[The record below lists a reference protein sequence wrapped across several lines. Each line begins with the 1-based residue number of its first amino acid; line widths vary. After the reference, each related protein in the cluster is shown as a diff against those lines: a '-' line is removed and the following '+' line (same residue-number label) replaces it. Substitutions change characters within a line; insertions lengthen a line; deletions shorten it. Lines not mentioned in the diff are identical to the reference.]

1 MNEVAGY
8 SQAIVTKRIDW
19 TNEIFSLSVTG
30 ADLSFKAGQFTK
42 LALLDEE
49 GSPIARAYSLVNAP
63 RTSNDRLEF
72 LIVANSEGLL
82 SPKLHQL
89 KEGELIYVAQKAHG
103 DLIVESIPKQSKTL
117 WLLSTGTGIGPFLS
131 LLNDEN
137 VRPSNET
144 IVLVHGVRHESD
156 LVYRHL
162 INQLI
167 EQYEGRLIYQS
178 VVSRSQVTDLLHG
191 RIPALIDSGELMRST
206 GAEFDAEECFV
217 MLCGNPEM
225 IKETTATLI
234 NRGLSKHRAAQ
245 AGNII
250 YERYW

>member
-1 MNEVAGY
+1 MGEIAGY
-8 SQAIVTKRIDW
+8 SQAVVAKRTEW
-19 TNEIFSLSVTG
+19 TNEIFSLSVAD

-42 LALLDEE
+42 LALLDED
-49 GSPIARAYSLVNAP
+49 GSSIARAYSLVNAP
-63 RTSNDRLEF
+63 CTNSDRLEF

-89 KEGELIYVAQKAHG
+89 KEGDAIYVAQKAHG

-131 LLNDEN
+131 LLSDNN
-137 VRPSNET
+137 VRLSNDK
-144 IVLVHGVRHESD
+144 IILVHGVRHASD
-156 LVYRHL
+156 LVYRPL
-162 INQLI
+162 INQLV
-167 EQYEGRLIYQS
+167 EQYQGHLIYQP
-178 VVSRSQVTDLLHG
+178 VVSRTQVTGALHG
-191 RIPALIDSGELMRST
+191 RIPALIESGELMRST
-206 GAEFDAEECFV
+206 GAKFDVEKSFV

-225 IKETTATLI
+225 IKDTNATLI